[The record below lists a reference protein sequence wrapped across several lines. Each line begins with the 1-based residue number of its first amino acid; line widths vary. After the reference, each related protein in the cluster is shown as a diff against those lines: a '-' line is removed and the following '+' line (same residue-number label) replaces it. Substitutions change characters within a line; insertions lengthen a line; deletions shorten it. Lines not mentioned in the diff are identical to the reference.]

1 MIEQYHQIKRKVVPK
16 DLLSCSTD
24 ALIFKFQHIPKM
36 HHLSKNASQ
45 DAKRKGKL
53 LFRQKKKGKSEI
65 LAKKKTIYDLILC
78 S

>member
-53 LFRQKKKGKSEI
+53 LFRTKKMKSEF
-65 LAKKKTIYDLILC
+65 LAKKNDR
-78 S
+78 

>member
-24 ALIFKFQHIPKM
+24 ALIFKFPHLPKM

-45 DAKRKGKL
+45 DAKKKRK
-53 LFRQKKKGKSEI
+53 
-65 LAKKKTIYDLILC
+65 TLI
-78 S
+78 